1 VDHQSAERLGGG
13 HRWFAVMAKTMVG
26 FTGSGWAA
34 GLIGAVV
41 MAWIVAGC
49 LLGFPRGWELAMTA
63 GLPVLTLGL
72 LVVVQHT
79 QNHDNLAMQL
89 KLDELIR
96 AHGGTEDHM
105 MRVEDASRDDLERLE
120 GEFKARADEARR

>member
-1 VDHQSAERLGGG
+1 MDDRPTKRLRGR
-13 HRWFAVMAKTMVG
+13 HRPFAVVAKAMVAV
-26 FTGSGWAA
+26 TGSGWAVA
-34 GLIGAVV
+34 LIVAVV
-41 MAWIVAGC
+41 AAWLTAGFA
-49 LLGFPRGWELAMTA
+49 LGFSRGWELSMTA
-63 GLPVLTLGL
+63 GVPVVTLGL

-79 QNHDNLAMQL
+79 QNHDNLALQL

>member
-1 VDHQSAERLGGG
+1 VDDQPAKPLRGR
-13 HRWFAVMAKTMVG
+13 HRRFAVIAKAMVA
-26 FTGSGWAA
+26 FTGSGWAVA
-34 GLIGAVV
+34 LIVAVV
-41 MAWIVAGC
+41 TTWILAGFA
-49 LLGFPRGWELAMTA
+49 LRFSRGWELSMTA
-63 GLPVLTLGL
+63 GVPVLTLAL

-79 QNHDNLAMQL
+79 QNHDNLALQL

-120 GEFKARADEARR
+120 GEFKARADDARR

>member
-1 VDHQSAERLGGG
+1 VDDRPAKRLRGR
-13 HRWFAVMAKTMVG
+13 HRRFAVIAKTMVA
-26 FTGSGWAA
+26 FTGSGWAVA
-34 GLIGAVV
+34 LIVAVV
-41 MAWIVAGC
+41 AAWLTAGVA
-49 LLGFPRGWELAMTA
+49 LRFSRGWELSMTA
-63 GLPVLTLGL
+63 GVPVLTLAL

-79 QNHDNLAMQL
+79 QNHDNLALQL

-120 GEFKARADEARR
+120 GEFKARADDARR